1 MAHSSLEALAQ
12 EIIRCARCPRLVSWR
27 KEAALRK
34 PRRYGD
40 WEYWAKPVPGF
51 GDPQARLLIVGLA
64 PAAHG
69 ANRTGRMFTGDRS
82 GDWLYGALYEF
93 GFASQPTSRHRDDGL
108 RLRDCYI
115 TAVLRCAPP
124 GNKPLPSELLQCRPF
139 LLGELEL
146 LHRLRVVIALGR
158 IAYEGVIKAFRE
170 RQQLIV
176 SSRPE
181 TKEDVLSISSTPAP
195 GLSGPSVPS
204 TPVPGKKTNRP
215 ADMRLP
221 RFAHGVEIA
230 LTPRITLLTS
240 YHPSQQNTFTG
251 KLTRPMFH
259 AVFRR
264 ARELLD
270 SE

>member
-1 MAHSSLEALAQ
+1 MMTHSSLEALAQ
-12 EIIRCARCPRLVSWR
+12 AIVRCTRCPRLVSWR
-27 KEAALRK
+27 EEAALRR
-34 PRRYGD
+34 PRRYRDG
-40 WEYWAKPVPGF
+40 EYWAKPVPGF
-51 GDPQARLLIVGLA
+51 GDPHARLLVVGLA

-82 GDWLYGALYEF
+82 GDWLYRALYEY
-93 GFASQPTSRHRDDGL
+93 GFASQPTARHRDDGL
-108 RLRDCYI
+108 RLHDCYI

-146 LHRLRVVIALGR
+146 LPRLRVVIALGR
-158 IAYEGVIKAFRE
+158 IAYDGVIKAFRE
-170 RQQLIV
+170 RERLIH
-176 SSRPE
+176 SSE
-181 TKEDVLSISSTPAP
+181 SESEGNILSLSSTHAP
-195 GLSGPSVPS
+195 GLILPSGPSVS
-204 TPVPGKKTNRP
+204 GEKTNRRVR
-215 ADMRLP
+215 MKLP
-221 RFAHGVEIA
+221 RFAHGTEVV
-230 LTPRITLLTS
+230 LTPRITVLAS

-270 SE
+270 EE